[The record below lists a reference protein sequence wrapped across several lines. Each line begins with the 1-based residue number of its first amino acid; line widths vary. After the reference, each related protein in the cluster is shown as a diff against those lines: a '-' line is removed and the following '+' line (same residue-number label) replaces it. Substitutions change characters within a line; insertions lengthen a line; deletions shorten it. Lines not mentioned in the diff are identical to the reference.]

1 MARVTSLFQLFDLR
15 QIWRS
20 ELMKKEVLEVPYSRV
35 RDSHVD
41 YHVSL
46 NLVGKRVTI
55 TWNKDNDLDTHW
67 TCLT

>member
-1 MARVTSLFQLFDLR
+1 MARVTSLFQFFDLR

-20 ELMKKEVLEVPYSRV
+20 ELMKKEVPSHL
-35 RDSHVD
+35 DSHVD

-67 TCLT
+67 TCLS